1 MTREQLKRM
10 LDEAGT
16 GHMSNESVQIALGS
30 GASGSASSGAQ
41 PKSTAE
47 PKHPIE
53 GRRGEFAS
61 LSPAYT
67 AAREYAFRRGN
78 IGKMGPRGPQQPD
91 GPPPSELHTRESLH
105 QIGGGFSGHR
115 LEILKNIILG
125 HSDGQPS
132 FEVFSGGLA
141 FPWGHNQKPPYETNA
156 GRTWDQFRKMSDS
169 DKRGSDFHVAFDC
182 YDDDHMIVINCLDYD
197 FDELCDR
204 GEVHIGS
211 NQKLIDKASVS
222 SCFTNY
228 GIPCKYFRK

>member
-1 MTREQLKRM
+1 MFQ
-10 LDEAGT
+10 
-16 GHMSNESVQIALGS
+16 HHSIARNQG
-30 GASGSASSGAQ
+30 
-41 PKSTAE
+41 
-47 PKHPIE
+47 
-53 GRRGEFAS
+53 GRDGVD
-61 LSPAYT
+61 
-67 AAREYAFRRGN
+67 RRHVRV
-78 IGKMGPRGPQQPD
+78 I
-91 GPPPSELHTRESLH
+91 
-105 QIGGGFSGHR
+105 
-115 LEILKNIILG
+115 
-125 HSDGQPS
+125 
-132 FEVFSGGLA
+132 
-141 FPWGHNQKPPYETNA
+141 PWGHDQKPPYETNT